1 MNIKDTLYLE
11 QIDAYYNK
19 KLKSN
24 VIITVLDTP
33 KYLQELG
40 LNDVP
45 IVMKQRTLQ
54 KCIRKAH
61 GSISAHGL
69 DRKMMETLPEQI
81 RNPILAIEERERNSF
96 ALISDYKDKDGN
108 NMLVAL
114 EMNVTHNNINVN
126 EVKSFY
132 GRNNLEVY
140 IKKHDPSEVHVV
152 DNKKARQLA
161 SLLRLQL
168 PTPSQVSDYIET
180 LPQAERKVNK
190 KNDKNSVVQSLQ
202 KYQKQIS
209 SDPQANNLEDLN
221 KSVDPIKPI
230 IICNNF
236 MNIEKSSEL
245 QWQKRCIKSG
255 NV

>member
-45 IVMKQRTLQ
+45 IIMKQRTLQ

-69 DRKMMETLPEQI
+69 DRKMIETLPEQI
-81 RNPILAIEERERNSF
+81 RNPILAIEERKRNSF

-168 PTPSQVSDYIET
+168 PTPSQVSDYIKT

-190 KNDKNSVVQSLQ
+190 ENDKNSVVQSLQ

-209 SDPQANNLEDLN
+209 SDPQANNLEN
-221 KSVDPIKPI
+221 QRPQQ
-230 IICNNF
+230 
-236 MNIEKSSEL
+236 E
-245 QWQKRCIKSG
+245 R
-255 NV
+255 

>member
-1 MNIKDTLYLE
+1 MY
-11 QIDAYYNK
+11 Q
-19 KLKSN
+19 
-24 VIITVLDTP
+24 
-33 KYLQELG
+33 
-40 LNDVP
+40 
-45 IVMKQRTLQ
+45 
-54 KCIRKAH
+54 
-61 GSISAHGL
+61 
-69 DRKMMETLPEQI
+69 
-81 RNPILAIEERERNSF
+81 
-96 ALISDYKDKDGN
+96 DGN
-108 NMLVAL
+108 
-114 EMNVTHNNINVN
+114 N

-209 SDPQANNLEDLN
+209 SDPQANNLEN
-221 KSVDPIKPI
+221 QRPQQ
-230 IICNNF
+230 
-236 MNIEKSSEL
+236 E
-245 QWQKRCIKSG
+245 R
-255 NV
+255 

>member
-1 MNIKDTLYLE
+1 MWKASASLGIRKWRIGLNIKDTLYLE

-209 SDPQANNLEDLN
+209 SDPQANNLEN
-221 KSVDPIKPI
+221 QRPQQ
-230 IICNNF
+230 
-236 MNIEKSSEL
+236 E
-245 QWQKRCIKSG
+245 R
-255 NV
+255 